1 MEQAILA
8 MQGITLTLIGI
19 IVTLML
25 YLDRGR
31 RADIAL
37 LRNDNAQ
44 LRRDMETGF
53 KESRSEFKKDMETGF
68 GESRSEFKKDM
79 ESGFGE
85 ARAENDKL
93 RDDMNGG
100 FKLVHNRLDKLTDVV
115 MDLCRRVGR
124 LEGRI
129 EALDPK
135 ADTSQ

>member
-1 MEQAILA
+1 VEQAILA
-8 MQGITLTLIGI
+8 LLGITITLI
-19 IVTLML
+19 L

-53 KESRSEFKKDMETGF
+53 KESRSEFKRDMETGF
-68 GESRSEFKKDM
+68 KRI
-79 ESGFGE
+79 
-85 ARAENDKL
+85 DK
-93 RDDMNGG
+93 
-100 FKLVHNRLDKLTDVV
+100 RLDKLTDVV

>member
-8 MQGITLTLIGI
+8 MLGI
-19 IVTLML
+19 IITLML

-31 RADIAL
+31 RTDIAL

-53 KESRSEFKKDMETGF
+53 KESRSEFKRDMETGF
-68 GESRSEFKKDM
+68 KHV
-79 ESGFGE
+79 
-85 ARAENDKL
+85 N
-93 RDDMNGG
+93 
-100 FKLVHNRLDKLTDVV
+100 NRLDKLTDVV

-129 EALDPK
+129 EASDPK
-135 ADTSQ
+135 ADTS

>member
-8 MQGITLTLIGI
+8 LLGITITLI
-19 IVTLML
+19 L

-53 KESRSEFKKDMETGF
+53 KESRSEFKRDMETGF
-68 GESRSEFKKDM
+68 KRI
-79 ESGFGE
+79 
-85 ARAENDKL
+85 DK
-93 RDDMNGG
+93 
-100 FKLVHNRLDKLTDVV
+100 RLDKLTDVV

-129 EALDPK
+129 DVAETPDNPAQR
-135 ADTSQ
+135 T